1 MRFEDFDVG
10 ETYSVKLTLTNI
22 SYSVN
27 SFQLLPSPTDA
38 ISFEYTPSGGLSPG
52 LSTDLTVVFAP
63 KTNRD
68 WSGDISLLAQTGKF
82 TIPVVC
88 SRKRAAVSL
97 STSTVDLPA
106 VVIGEATRAEVEL
119 TNTGA
124 LATQYR
130 IVPIASKGGT
140 QTAAAAAA
148 AAAAATMAR
157 GTTEELAADAA
168 VGVGQSGSADNKAGP
183 TTGNDEHAGDDNDD
197 DGAGADDESGISLVD
212 GNMEGVLQ
220 AKSSV
225 LFGVLFKPRKP
236 GSFQRQFRVELADRD
251 CTPLELTI
259 KGACTEVP
267 VQLDRDSIDLK
278 ICQIN
283 RVFSDRMFVR
293 NTSATSSFKVAF
305 TVPPRARKYIEVR
318 PRTAVVQ
325 AGSRCKISV
334 VLTPGEDMLRELGDM
349 ADSETCL
356 VHVPVTMVT
365 EGLAFRAQVTV
376 HANVTPGDIEVST
389 DNIDFGRVAFTESVV
404 VPLTLTNTSALAQDF
419 AFTNCPDYIFVQ
431 PNSGFGTLLPFET
444 LRLHVI
450 CAPQRHPHDDDDR
463 VLKCTVN
470 LEWPGSN
477 EPKKIKCK
485 AVGTLPPIRLS
496 SNRVRF
502 PPTCPGDERVLR
514 LELKNVST
522 ATRTFQFGIPK
533 DSTLCTL
540 LVGTHTHR
548 HTQTHT
554 HTHTQ
559 THTQTQTQTHTH
571 TEVHTHT
578 DNHSHR
584 HTVTQTQ
591 TQTQTH
597 MQTHSAQTNTN
608 AHKAHCY
615 AYSRKT
621 SLCSC

>member
-140 QTAAAAAA
+140 QT
-148 AAAAATMAR
+148 AAATMAR

-325 AGSRCKISV
+325 ACSRCKISV

>member
-140 QTAAAAAA
+140 QT
-148 AAAAATMAR
+148 AAATMAR

-554 HTHTQ
+554 HTHTR
-559 THTQTQTQTHTH
+559 
-571 TEVHTHT
+571 VRMV
-578 DNHSHR
+578 SC
-584 HTVTQTQ
+584 V
-591 TQTQTH
+591 
-597 MQTHSAQTNTN
+597 A
-608 AHKAHCY
+608 
-615 AYSRKT
+615 
-621 SLCSC
+621 SLCRFSGCTA